1 MKTLFILISLFFAVS
16 LSARQRDSRVREYL
30 PPARIVWQQESQLI
44 QGANH
49 LLLSGNGQSNLV
61 NHNICKLS
69 STDRQHPAILLD
81 FGKELQGG
89 LQIVTGMPASHE
101 PVAVRIRLGESVSEA
116 MCDID
121 GVNGA
126 SNDHAMRDFTIRLPW
141 LGVMEVGN
149 SGFRFARIDLL
160 DDSVELHIKEIRA
173 ISVFRDIPYKGSFRC
188 NDERLNRIWQTGAY
202 TVHLN
207 MQEYILGRHQT

>member
-61 NHNICKLS
+61 NHNICKLP

-141 LGVMEVGN
+141 
-149 SGFRFARIDLL
+149 
-160 DDSVELHIKEIRA
+160 
-173 ISVFRDIPYKGSFRC
+173 
-188 NDERLNRIWQTGAY
+188 
-202 TVHLN
+202 
-207 MQEYILGRHQT
+207 